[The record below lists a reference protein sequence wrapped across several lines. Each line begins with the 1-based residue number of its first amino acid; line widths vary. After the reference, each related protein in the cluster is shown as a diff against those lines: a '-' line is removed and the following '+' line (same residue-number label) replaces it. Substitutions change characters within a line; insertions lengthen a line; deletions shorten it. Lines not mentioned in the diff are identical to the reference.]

1 MAEVKYKP
9 VWSEDGKTLSNVLVK
24 DKLKTYNVVTEW
36 YDGTPMDDSKIDSDL
51 VYVKYD
57 SKYLV
62 RNFEYGKVLQKDT
75 MQQMRDLSSY
85 EILLLKMGVY
95 KHVQLNG
102 YYEKGDT
109 PSPINYTLS
118 DTQEEDDGGSVFE
131 VGGIKLKHEF
141 TDSVNVRYFGAKSE
155 DESFDNRDVI
165 NKACLKS
172 KRVIIDDGT
181 YYVTIV
187 TGGYGGSGG
196 IMLQPDQVLE
206 MGNNTVIQQSSSNV
220 SVGNILGIRYD
231 NITIRGG
238 KIIGDKNNHVAPN
251 GNVWKQRLPATNYSV
266 GEYIYINAYGFIVD
280 SAGLT
285 GVTLPTYIGSEVGD
299 SITDGSVIMTV
310 VASPVSSSGLG
321 ERLHGLWIH
330 NSENI
335 IIEGT
340 EFNECWGDGIYIG
353 GDGAT
358 SKGGLNVSINNVK
371 CISNRRQ
378 GLSVVHGS
386 NIKITNS
393 SFNYTSGTLPS
404 AGIDLEPNDIGTT
417 DYQKLEN
424 ILIDSCEFLENSG
437 SGIEVAVH
445 ANRAT
450 INGVTLSK
458 NNLYNNRVDV
468 VGKSYGSIR
477 NVQVINN
484 QISLGNRD
492 NALRFTRTNDS
503 SAIGNTIIEVD
514 RTESRNIVGIS
525 VRDNSSN
532 IDIINNNIKG
542 FNGYGIRSENNCTD
556 ISIYG
561 NSIYETADSGIRV
574 SSTVRFSISNNYIR
588 DTSAQGLFINDSS
601 EGVVSNNILKLNNS
615 YRGIL
620 LDEGSNSIIVS
631 NNDIYDFR
639 YNGIGV
645 IGNSSNN
652 TISNNILNAPN
663 LSTFGIDLNLV
674 SAGLVNYLVSNFYLG
689 NITTKQRITSST
701 SLFPKI
707 TFDSESRLGISDSES
722 IPVNSLSLQGRQSP
736 NVAVTGRALIPF
748 INTSPDSSGFPSSAG
763 GGIYYQRA
771 QDNVNG
777 SFTLYKPNGNNLEF
791 FLINGVGEYLPF
803 QLVSSGSVRP
813 TTGLFVGKTHFDT
826 TLGFTITYNGT
837 EWVDSTGTV
846 V

>member
-1 MAEVKYKP
+1 MAVNQEYKEYRVNDLPETGYAGDRYYLNVGGGKFQTYIISDALTP
-9 VWSEDGKTLSNVLVK
+9 VREAGQEFIECDTVDDLRNLDARQFWAIQSGYYKGVTLS
-24 DKLKTYNVVTEW
+24 
-36 YDGTPMDDSKIDSDL
+36 
-51 VYVKYD
+51 
-57 SKYLV
+57 
-62 RNFEYGKVLQKDT
+62 
-75 MQQMRDLSSY
+75 
-85 EILLLKMGVY
+85 
-95 KHVQLNG
+95 G
-102 YYEKGDT
+102 YYTKGDT
-109 PSPINYTLS
+109 PAPIQYYLS
-118 DTQEEDDGGSVFE
+118 DTAESDNGGSVFE
-131 VGGIKLKHEF
+131 VGGIKLEHEF

-187 TGGYGGSGG
+187 TGGYGGAGG

-206 MGNNTVIQQSSSNV
+206 MGNNAVIQQSSSNV

-266 GEYIYINAYGFIVD
+266 GEYIYINTYGFIVD

-285 GVTLPTYIGSEVGD
+285 GVTLPTYTGSEVGD

-321 ERLHGLWIH
+321 ERSHGLWIH

-358 SKGGLNVSINNVK
+358 SKGGRNVSINNVK

-378 GLSVVHGS
+378 GLSAVHGS

-424 ILIDSCEFLENSG
+424 ILIDSCEFLENAG

-445 ANRAT
+445 TNRAI

-468 VGKSYGSIR
+468 VGRSSGSVR
-477 NVQVINN
+477 NVQVLNN

-503 SAIGNTIIEVD
+503 SAIGNTILEVG
-514 RTESRNIVGIS
+514 RTESRNIVGII
-525 VRDNSSN
+525 VRSNSKN
-532 IDIINNNIKG
+532 IDIINNYISD
-542 FNGYGIRSENNCTD
+542 FNGYGIRSEGDCTD
-556 ISIYG
+556 LTIMG
-561 NSIYETADSGIRV
+561 NNIQRTAQSGIRIT
-574 SSTVRFSISNNYIR
+574 STIRFSISNNYIT
-588 DTSAQGLFINDSS
+588 DITSGGILTGSSS
-601 EGVVSNNILKLNNS
+601 EGVISNNILKLNNA
-615 YRGIL
+615 YRVIT
-620 LDEGSNSIIVS
+620 LDDGTNFTVVS
-631 NNDIYDFR
+631 NNEIRSFR
-639 YNGIGV
+639 YAGIGI
-645 IGNSSNN
+645 IGDSSNN
-652 TISNNILNAPN
+652 TISNNILNAPD
-663 LSTFGIDLNLV
+663 LSTFGIDLNSV
-674 SAGLVNYLVSNFYLG
+674 NSGLINSLVSNFYIG
-689 NITTKQRITSST
+689 NITTKQRVTPST
-701 SLFPKI
+701 SLFPKM
-707 TFDSESRLGISDSES
+707 TFDSESRLGISESDSVS
-722 IPVNSLSLQGRQSP
+722 VNSLSLQSRQSP
-736 NVAVTGRALIPF
+736 NVVVTGRAFIPF
-748 INTSPDSSGFPSSAG
+748 VNTSPDSSGFPSSAG
-763 GGIYYQRA
+763 GGIYYQRG
-771 QDNVNG
+771 QGNVDG
-777 SFTLYKPNGNNLEF
+777 SFTLYKPNGNSLEL
-791 FLINGVGEYLPF
+791 FLMNGVGEYLPF
-803 QLVSSGSVRP
+803 QLASSGSVRP

-837 EWVDSTGTV
+837 DWVDSTGTV